1 MPVLVRL
8 RHVGR
13 VVKAT
18 DSKSV
23 GISRVGS
30 SPARVAFFSLLHV
43 IFSTTMTKKKQRVV
57 KRKKREAYWVEDS
70 IQWCPADGEGEK
82 DDDDASSDSRLPLAV
97 LITRADLEDDFFSH
111 TNHRIA
117 ATVADSELLAES
129 VVVAPDRM
137 LSRHCKSYSVHCHET
152 AARRP
157 RVFQNNGY
165 VELPHGDCGDG
176 ILNPFE
182 PTVVPHKYWAQR
194 HRLFTKFDD
203 GVQLD
208 RDGWFSV
215 TPQVIAEHI
224 ARRLVGIDTT
234 HGASRTSDCGLV
246 VMDPFAGVGGNVIA
260 LALRPE
266 VELVV
271 AADLD
276 AERLRMCLNNCRVYQ
291 VPIHKVLF
299 VVADANW
306 LLSQYQGGQ
315 LQSTGTTTA
324 ETSQALEDY
333 VFVSQATDAK
343 SILPLRLDRIFMS
356 PPWGGPEYLNVKSFC
371 VRQHLVLDN
380 GAGETYSGVQLL
392 QRAMGAVEWPL
403 AVTNTDSAVDA
414 TVPDTAATGTATD
427 NNLEPQ
433 PLLQPRVAILL
444 PRNTHGGALA
454 QAVSPGRSTGVLE
467 LEQNMVNGKFK
478 TITAYL

>member
-1 MPVLVRL
+1 VS
-8 RHVGR
+8 H
-13 VVKAT
+13 
-18 DSKSV
+18 
-23 GISRVGS
+23 
-30 SPARVAFFSLLHV
+30 
-43 IFSTTMTKKKQRVV
+43 IFSFFFIFSATMKKKKQRVV

-70 IQWCPADGEGEK
+70 SQWCPADGKGEK
-82 DDDDASSDSRLPLAV
+82 DDDATSSNSTFRLAV

-111 TNHRIA
+111 TDHRIV

-129 VVVAPDRM
+129 VVAAPVANPRM

-152 AARRP
+152 AARRQ
-157 RVFQNNGY
+157 VFQNNGY
-165 VELPHGDCGDG
+165 IELPHGDCGDG

-224 ARRLVGIDTT
+224 AQRLVGIDTT

-271 AADLD
+271 AADLN

-299 VVADANW
+299 VVADADW

-315 LQSTGTTTA
+315 LKPAAAAKT
-324 ETSQALEDY
+324 ETSQALQDY

-343 SILPLRLDRIFMS
+343 SILPSRLDRIFTS

-392 QRAMGAVEWPL
+392 QRAMGAVEWPH

-414 TVPDTAATGTATD
+414 TVPDTAVADGNTC
-427 NNLEPQ
+427 E

-454 QAVSPGRSTGVLE
+454 RAVSPGRSTGVLE